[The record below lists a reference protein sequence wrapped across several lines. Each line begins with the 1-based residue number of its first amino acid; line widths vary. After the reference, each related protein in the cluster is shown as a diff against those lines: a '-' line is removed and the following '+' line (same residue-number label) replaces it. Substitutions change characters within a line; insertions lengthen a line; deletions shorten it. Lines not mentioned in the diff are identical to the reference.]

1 MSNFVVGDFLNPP
14 FQILSDLCFTV
25 SKFSAFLKKCRSTFY
40 CLSSMEMENQVCSP
54 KATACSELTL
64 SCVPRET
71 ELGLGGHKWRSSDS
85 WRTFTENKRKTF
97 PQGKLGSL
105 NGRYSIGGT
114 LAQMVELSL
123 VRYWAPIAVSIQ
135 VGMMQS
141 QDWDVTGCCRPP
153 EMLQE
158 DVVDL
163 DVSRFPCHT
172 KSLQFH
178 GFQSCS
184 ALIVKEIHYRDGRR
198 WSNLGVW
205 DDSSHIPQ
213 IQLCGFWQITS
224 PLEISVSLFYN
235 MKHVNLEV
243 PFTSDMSWVS
253 PRSRA
258 RCTMDRSRTVSNIG
272 FYEEEQWW
280 QTQDT
285 V

>member
-1 MSNFVVGDFLNPP
+1 MSNPLWLVFHSQQVLSLPEEMQVNFL
-14 FQILSDLCFTV
+14 
-25 SKFSAFLKKCRSTFY
+25 R
-40 CLSSMEMENQVCSP
+40 LSSMEMENQVCSP

-71 ELGLGGHKWRSSDS
+71 ELGLGGYTWRSSDS
-85 WRTFTENKRKTF
+85 WRTFTENKKTF
-97 PQGKLGSL
+97 PRGKLGSL

-135 VGMMQS
+135 VVMMQS

-184 ALIVKEIHYRDGRR
+184 ALTVKEIHYRDGRR
-198 WSNLGVW
+198 WNNLGVW
-205 DDSSHIPQ
+205 DDSSRIPQ
-213 IQLCGFWQITS
+213 IHLCGFWQITS

-253 PRSRA
+253 PHSRA
-258 RCTMDRSRTVSNIG
+258 GCAMDRSSTVSNTG
-272 FYEEEQWW
+272 LYEEQCW